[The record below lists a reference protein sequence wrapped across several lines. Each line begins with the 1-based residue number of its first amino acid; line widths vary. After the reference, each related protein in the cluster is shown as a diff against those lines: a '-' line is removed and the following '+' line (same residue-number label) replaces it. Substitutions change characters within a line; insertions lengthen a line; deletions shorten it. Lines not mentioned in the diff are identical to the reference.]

1 MNTAERLYQV
11 TKELPEPLLS
21 ELLLFAEFLLQRTLS
36 EGRQTGNIAQ
46 RIHQRFANLEG
57 EGLPIP
63 ARQLSRRPPQW
74 GH

>member
-21 ELLLFAEFLLQRTLS
+21 ELLVFAEFLIQRTLS
-36 EGRQTGNIAQ
+36 EGRQTENIAK

-57 EGLPIP
+57 EGLPIHV
-63 ARQLSRRPPQW
+63 RQLSRRPPQW
-74 GH
+74 DR